1 MLALVVILLFVVL
14 VVVVVVVTAGVYTL
28 QSAHQEKQTSAS
40 VAVFCSDQAKHP
52 DLAPRFPHPSLEVY
66 VDGS

>member
-1 MLALVVILLFVVL
+1 MTLVVVLLFVVVVL
-14 VVVVVVVTAGVYTL
+14 VVVAAAGVHTL

-52 DLAPRFPHPSLEVY
+52 DLAPRFPHSNPEGY